1 LEYQRIFPQRI
12 NVHFVQVHSS
22 AEVTMRTWERG
33 SGITLA
39 CGTGAS
45 AVCVAGVLTGRSGR
59 KILAHLPGGD
69 LELEWNETD
78 NHVYMTGPATEVF
91 SGEWPD

>member
-1 LEYQRIFPQRI
+1 
-12 NVHFVQVHSS
+12 
-22 AEVTMRTWERG
+22 MRTWERG

-45 AVCVAGVLTGRSGR
+45 AVCVAGALAGRTDR

-69 LELEWNETD
+69 LELRWAED
-78 NHVYMTGPATEVF
+78 DHVFMTGPAEEVF
-91 SGEWPD
+91 TGELSEA